1 MHGGHVKTGE
11 ERFNPRRTI
20 FREGLI
26 ASLVIAVPV
35 LVVLYLLTIPSGA
48 WHDVLIAQI
57 VATAVSVVSIVG
69 YFGVAIW
76 VDDDSVRER
85 GFLTRVRT
93 VPRASIASAILINT
107 FSGTGTDTT
116 AQLFVLNRDGARV
129 LRMRGQFWSGE
140 SMHDVLDR
148 LKVPVTEV
156 TEAASLAELRVD
168 YPALLY
174 WFERYPT
181 FAGIIFAGSAG
192 IVGVL
197 VVVLLHVLNVPVLSA
212 TAA

>member
-1 MHGGHVKTGE
+1 MHGGRVKTGE
-11 ERFNPRRTI
+11 ERLAPRRTI
-20 FREGLI
+20 FREGLV
-26 ASLVIAVPV
+26 ASLVIGIPV
-35 LVVLYLLTIPSGA
+35 LVVLYLLTSSSGA
-48 WHDVLIAQI
+48 WRGVLVAQL
-57 VATAVSVVSIVG
+57 VATGISVVSIVG

-93 VPRASIASAILINT
+93 VPRATIKSAILVNT
-107 FSGTGTDTT
+107 FTGTGTDTL
-116 AQLFVLNRDGARV
+116 AQLFVLNADGARV
-129 LRMRGQFWSGE
+129 LRMRGQFWSRE
-140 SMHDVLDR
+140 SMETVIGR

-174 WFERYPT
+174 WFERYPA
-181 FAGIIFAGSAG
+181 FAGIIFAGGAG
-192 IVGVL
+192 IVGIIVVL
-197 VVVLLHVLNVPVLSA
+197 LLHVLGVPVLSA

>member
-1 MHGGHVKTGE
+1 MHGGSVKTGE
-11 ERFNPRRTI
+11 ERLNPRRTV

-26 ASLVIAVPV
+26 ASLVVGVPV
-35 LVVLYLLTIPSGA
+35 LVVLYLLTIPSGG
-48 WHDVLIAQI
+48 WRDVLIAQI
-57 VATAVSVVSIVG
+57 VATGVSALLIVG

-76 VDDDSVRER
+76 VDDDCVRER

-93 VPRASIASAILINT
+93 VPRATIASAILVNT
-107 FSGTGTDTT
+107 FSGSGTDTT
-116 AQLFVLNRDGARV
+116 AQLFVLNGDGARV
-129 LRMRGQFWSGE
+129 LRMRGQFWSRE
-140 SMHDVLDR
+140 SMQKVLDR
-148 LKVPVTEV
+148 LKVPVTEL

-181 FAGIIFAGSAG
+181 FAGIIFAGTAG
-192 IVGVL
+192 IVGIV
-197 VVVLLHVLNVPVLSA
+197 VVVLLHVLGVPPLSA